1 MSNTI
6 RLIEDKIEWQGI
18 LSKMDAF
25 DFYHT
30 YDYHVISKNDDET
43 PALIVYQEDDSQI
56 ALPLLLR
63 NINDTNYRDATTV
76 YGYAGPVSRN
86 ISADFDNSTF
96 RAELNAY
103 FQELGLISVFMR
115 LNPFIPFQDII
126 LQGLGHARFVGN
138 LVNLNLTKSLD
149 EQRSA
154 YRRDTRSRVNKA
166 RRLCTVRKA
175 ESSEDIK
182 EFVDIYTETME
193 KLDADSAY
201 FFDEAYFL
209 NFLKCDGFE
218 TDILMAIDNETQEVA
233 AGSMF
238 VKTNDI
244 IQYHLSGTRSK
255 FMKLAPSRLLIDE
268 MRIRGTEEGYK
279 HFNLGGGYKSQED
292 ALFDFKFS
300 FSDEIRA
307 WDIWDHIVD
316 MKIYDELTQKYS
328 ASEGGFF
335 PAYRSPNDTNDVD
348 EK

>member
-1 MSNTI
+1 MSNSI
-6 RLIEDKIEWQGI
+6 RIIQNKIEWDSI
-18 LSKMDAF
+18 IKKMDSY

-43 PALIVYQEDDSQI
+43 PALIVYTESDNEI
-56 ALPLLLR
+56 ALPLLIR
-63 NINDTNYRDATTV
+63 RVFDTEYQDATTV

-86 ISADFDNSTF
+86 LTGDFDNSNF
-96 RAELNAY
+96 LAQLNAF

-115 LNPFIPFQDII
+115 LNPFVPLQDII
-126 LQGLGHARFVGN
+126 LQGLGHPRFVGN
-138 LVNLNLTKSLD
+138 LVNINLTKSLE

-166 RRLCTVRKA
+166 RRLCTVKKA
-175 ESSEDIK
+175 ETEEEIK
-182 EFVDIYTETME
+182 EFIDIYTETMQ
-193 KLDADSAY
+193 KLEADSSYFFSEDY
-201 FFDEAYFL
+201 FFD
-209 NFLKCDGFE
+209 FLKCDGFE
-218 TDILMAIDNETQEVA
+218 TDILLAIDIETQEVA
-233 AGSMF
+233 AGSMY

-279 HFNLGGGYKSQED
+279 HFNLGGGYNSRED

-300 FSDEIRA
+300 FSDEIRG
-307 WDIWDHIVD
+307 WNIWDHIVD
-316 MKIYDELTQKYS
+316 KKIYNELTQKFNAIDGNY
-328 ASEGGFF
+328 F
-335 PAYRSPNDTNDVD
+335 PAYRSSRNTNNVV